1 MFGRCKKKVMAALTL
16 DQVKVM
22 SGVPSAL
29 QVRVTVLPCFP
40 PALAYCL
47 DLSIPAKS
55 KYKIEVSREG
65 LLFKQVYAIPSGIK
79 ICIFK

>member
-1 MFGRCKKKVMAALTL
+1 MFGRCKKKVMAVLTL

-29 QVRVTVLPCFP
+29 QVRVTVSPCFP

-55 KYKIEVSREG
+55 KYKIEVLWRG
-65 LLFKQVYAIPSGIK
+65 AAFQTGVCYTLRYQDLYF
-79 ICIFK
+79 

>member
-29 QVRVTVLPCFP
+29 QVRITVSPCFP

-55 KYKIEVSREG
+55 KYKIEVLQRG
-65 LLFKQVYAIPSGIK
+65 AAF
-79 ICIFK
+79 